1 MTNLQTK
8 HGADERVLIADLV
21 FQTRAAIAIA
31 RTIGA
36 LDGAGG
42 HRRAAVTV
50 GRR

>member
-8 HGADERVLIADLV
+8 HGADERVLIAE
-21 FQTRAAIAIA
+21 
-31 RTIGA
+31 TIGA

-42 HRRAAVTV
+42 HRRAAITV